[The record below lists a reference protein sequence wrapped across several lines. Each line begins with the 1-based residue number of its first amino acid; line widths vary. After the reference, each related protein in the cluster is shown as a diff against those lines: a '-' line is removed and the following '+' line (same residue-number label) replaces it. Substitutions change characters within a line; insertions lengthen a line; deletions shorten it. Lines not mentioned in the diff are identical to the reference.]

1 MINRKKYK
9 KYCNE
14 NYLRFKLDNDRMW
27 QLFFKEFG
35 EKRAE
40 KLNQLL
46 VDRYDNLESGNPYSF
61 CENFK
66 ETSILMYFQSDFF
79 YENSIKLL
87 ETIEI
92 LKPHKTLEL
101 GCYNGILLNYLAES
115 YASENFIGI
124 DAEEKIIS
132 FANEKFKQSNLNF
145 VTLNYK
151 DLSALKNKFDF
162 IFTLFGI
169 ENIPN
174 NIKFDTYEIRNN
186 KNYLAKHEYFDNF
199 FELLKPAI
207 EDNANFLPLIR
218 IANLNSLLA
227 FLDAAKKNNWSLRDN
242 KIDYVKSGN
251 VHRKDERIPS
261 FLLQYS
267 TKENIEKKIDLDNF
281 IEITKEYRDEDDLR
295 EVYNYQKNKSKFN
308 DIIKED
314 SIYYEDDQNTLYY
327 KIYKRLGI
335 YMMFLWA
342 TNGLSHYQEYQ
353 ELEKLEISFFELTN
367 QPLII

>member
-101 GCYNGILLNYLAES
+101 GCYNGILLNYLAGS
-115 YASENFIGI
+115 YANENFIGI

-145 VTLNYK
+145 VNLNYK
-151 DLSALKNKFDF
+151 DLSTLKNKFDF

-174 NIKFDTYEIRNN
+174 NIKFDTYKIRNN
-186 KNYLAKHEYFDNF
+186 KNYLAKHKYFDSF
-199 FELLKPAI
+199 FELLKPVI

-267 TKENIEKKIDLDNF
+267 TKENTEKKIDLDNF

-314 SIYYEDDQNTLYY
+314 SIYYEDDQNTLHY
-327 KIYKRLGI
+327 KIYKRLGM